1 MDSGRRIAHTHANTY
16 RDSYTQTDTD
26 AEASAIGKASPHT
39 SAAPRASNQ
48 SMKPT
53 APLRGDFGMLATTP
67 CHFSA
72 SS

>member
-1 MDSGRRIAHTHANTY
+1 MDSGRRIAHTHANAY

-26 AEASAIGKASPHT
+26 AEASAIGKASPNT

-48 SMKPT
+48 SMKSM
-53 APLRGDFGMLATTP
+53 ARLRGDFGMLATIP

>member
-1 MDSGRRIAHTHANTY
+1 MDSGRGNAHTHANTY

-26 AEASAIGKASPHT
+26 IEASAIGKASPHA
-39 SAAPRASNQ
+39 SAAPRAPNQ
-48 SMKPT
+48 SMKLT